1 MARLI
6 GRPRRSPIL
15 SGAICAKIRRMEEK
29 QGARFRDAM
38 PVGIVVERRLLD
50 NPWQA
55 EAWLPVAVVPGTAAT
70 EWRGLPGDEAR
81 PPASSRRA
89 GGRALPPGGRRRQ
102 TKSST

>member
-55 EAWLPVAVVPGTAAT
+55 EAWLPIAVVPGTAAT
-70 EWRGLPGDEAR
+70 EWRGLHPEDGRSPGSCRAPRR
-81 PPASSRRA
+81 PELLLRVA
-89 GGRALPPGGRRRQ
+89 GA
-102 TKSST
+102 